1 MKVSIIT
8 VCFNSEATI
17 EDTIQSVASQDY
29 VDIEYIVIDG
39 GSIDNTNAI
48 ISKYADVVDIHV
60 SEPDRGLYDAMN
72 KGIHL
77 ASGDVVGILNS
88 DDFFVSSK
96 SVSELMAGFVS
107 SDVDAVY
114 SDLVYVDQGDT
125 NKITRLYSSRM
136 FKRSLIKFGIMLPH
150 PTFYAKKKVY
160 NAVGDYKLTYR
171 VAADFE
177 FITRC
182 VVHNISLKRV
192 PVITVKMREGGISSS
207 SLRWRI
213 HQNMEIVRACREN
226 GVKTNLFFV
235 AMKLPYKMF
244 TLITRKLVRI

>member
-29 VDIEYIVIDG
+29 PDIEYIVIDG
-39 GSIDNTNAI
+39 GSSDATNAI
-48 ISKYADVVDIHV
+48 ISKHSNVVDIHI

-72 KGIHL
+72 KGIHM
-77 ASGDVVGILNS
+77 ASGDVVGIINS

-96 SVSELMAGFVS
+96 SVSELMAGFES
-107 SDVDAVY
+107 EDIEAVY
-114 SDLVYVDQGDT
+114 SDLVYVDQNDT
-125 NKITRLYSSRM
+125 NKVTRLYSSKI
-136 FKRSLIKFGIMLPH
+136 FKKSLIKFGIMLPH
-150 PTFYAKKKVY
+150 PTFYAKREVY
-160 NAVGDYKLTYR
+160 KAVGDYKLTYR

-182 VVHNISLKRV
+182 IVQNITLKRV
-192 PVITVKMREGGISSS
+192 PVIAVKMREGGISSS
-207 SLRWRI
+207 GLRWRI

-226 GVKTNLFFV
+226 GIKTNLFLV
-235 AMKLPYKMF
+235 AMKLPYKLL
-244 TLITRKLVRI
+244 TLATRKLVRV